1 MQRLSTELGTRKR
14 YIRCGVIGRLTILQ
28 NSPRITVC
36 NNLMSHRFTTK
47 LDEDDYGDLI
57 LTIPYEICEELG
69 WSVKTELQFELS
81 DDGQSINLKPLKD
94 D

>member
-1 MQRLSTELGTRKR
+1 
-14 YIRCGVIGRLTILQ
+14 
-28 NSPRITVC
+28 
-36 NNLMSHRFTTK
+36 MSHRFTTK

-69 WSVKTELQFELS
+69 WNVETELQFELS

>member
-1 MQRLSTELGTRKR
+1 
-14 YIRCGVIGRLTILQ
+14 
-28 NSPRITVC
+28 
-36 NNLMSHRFTTK
+36 MSHRFTTK
-47 LDEDDYGDLI
+47 LVEDDYRDLI

-69 WSVKTELQFELS
+69 WNVETELQFELS